1 EITPTVCSMK
11 ITDKIA
17 ISSIYLWMGFVLAI
31 SFLEAWLKFQAPGI
45 TIPLGLGIGRLVFFA
60 LNKTEWFFAVLI
72 LLMQI
77 KSGNWKQI
85 RMEWSALLI
94 ILLLQTFW
102 LLPLLD
108 VRAEKVIQM
117 VEIEP
122 SNLHYY
128 YVALEMIKVLI
139 LFVFGKKLFKS
150 A

>member
-1 EITPTVCSMK
+1 MK

-17 ISSIYLWMGFVLAI
+17 ISSIYLWLGFVLAI

-85 RMEWSALLI
+85 RIEWSALLI

>member
-1 EITPTVCSMK
+1 MK

-17 ISSIYLWMGFVLAI
+17 ISSVYLWLGFVLAI

-85 RMEWSALLI
+85 RMEWLALLI
-94 ILLLQTFW
+94 ILLLQTFC

-108 VRAEKVIQM
+108 ARAEKVIQM

-122 SNLHYY
+122 SSLHYY

>member
-1 EITPTVCSMK
+1 MK

-117 VEIEP
+117 IEIEP

>member
-1 EITPTVCSMK
+1 MK

-17 ISSIYLWMGFVLAI
+17 ISSIYLWLGFVLAI

-108 VRAEKVIQM
+108 TRAEKVIQM

-122 SNLHYY
+122 SSLHYY

>member
-1 EITPTVCSMK
+1 MK

-17 ISSIYLWMGFVLAI
+17 ISSVYLWLGFVLAI

-85 RMEWSALLI
+85 RMEWLALLI

-108 VRAEKVIQM
+108 ARAEKVIQM

>member
-1 EITPTVCSMK
+1 MK

-17 ISSIYLWMGFVLAI
+17 ISSIYLWLGFVLAI

-85 RMEWSALLI
+85 RIEWSALLI

-108 VRAEKVIQM
+108 ARAEKVIQM

-122 SNLHYY
+122 SSLHYY

>member
-1 EITPTVCSMK
+1 MK

>member
-1 EITPTVCSMK
+1 MK

-77 KSGNWKQI
+77 KSENWKQI

>member
-1 EITPTVCSMK
+1 MK

-17 ISSIYLWMGFVLAI
+17 ISSIYLWLGFVLAI

>member
-1 EITPTVCSMK
+1 MK

-17 ISSIYLWMGFVLAI
+17 ISSVYLWLGFVLAI

-108 VRAEKVIQM
+108 ARAEKVIQM

-122 SNLHYY
+122 SSLHYY

>member
-1 EITPTVCSMK
+1 MK

-60 LNKTEWFFAVLI
+60 LNKTEWFFAMLI

>member
-1 EITPTVCSMK
+1 MK

-17 ISSIYLWMGFVLAI
+17 ISSVYLWLGFVLAI

-60 LNKTEWFFAVLI
+60 LNKTECFFAVLI

-108 VRAEKVIQM
+108 ARAEKVIQM

>member
-1 EITPTVCSMK
+1 MK

-17 ISSIYLWMGFVLAI
+17 ISSVYLWLGFVLAI

-85 RMEWSALLI
+85 RMEWLALLI

-108 VRAEKVIQM
+108 ARAEKVIQM

-122 SNLHYY
+122 SSLHYY

>member
-1 EITPTVCSMK
+1 MK

-17 ISSIYLWMGFVLAI
+17 ISSIYLWLGFVLAI

-85 RMEWSALLI
+85 RMEWLALLI

-108 VRAEKVIQM
+108 ARAEKVIQM

>member
-1 EITPTVCSMK
+1 MK

-17 ISSIYLWMGFVLAI
+17 ISSVYLWLGFVLAI

-85 RMEWSALLI
+85 RMEWLALLI

-108 VRAEKVIQM
+108 TRAEKVIQM

-122 SNLHYY
+122 SSLHYY

>member
-1 EITPTVCSMK
+1 MK

-17 ISSIYLWMGFVLAI
+17 ISSIYLWLGFVLAI

-85 RMEWSALLI
+85 RMEWLALLI

-108 VRAEKVIQM
+108 ARAEKVIQM

-122 SNLHYY
+122 SSLHYY

>member
-1 EITPTVCSMK
+1 MK

-17 ISSIYLWMGFVLAI
+17 ISSVYLWLGFVLAI

-85 RMEWSALLI
+85 RMEWLALLI

-122 SNLHYY
+122 SSLHYY

>member
-1 EITPTVCSMK
+1 MK

-17 ISSIYLWMGFVLAI
+17 ISSVYLWLGFVLAI

-85 RMEWSALLI
+85 RMEWLALLI
-94 ILLLQTFW
+94 ILLLQTFC

-108 VRAEKVIQM
+108 ARAEKVIQM

>member
-1 EITPTVCSMK
+1 MK

-17 ISSIYLWMGFVLAI
+17 ISSIYLWLGFVLAI

-60 LNKTEWFFAVLI
+60 LNKTEWFFAMLI

>member
-1 EITPTVCSMK
+1 MK

-139 LFVFGKKLFKS
+139 LFVLGKKLFKS

>member
-1 EITPTVCSMK
+1 MK

-17 ISSIYLWMGFVLAI
+17 ISSIYLWLGFVLAI

-108 VRAEKVIQM
+108 ARAEKVIQM